1 MNSQR
6 LEPQP
11 TENWEK
17 RQKRL
22 DLIVRGLLITG
33 LANLAAGL
41 TFLVLVLSR

>member
-11 TENWEK
+11 SESWAK

-22 DLIVRGLLITG
+22 DLIAYSVLAVG

-41 TFLVLVLSR
+41 TFLVLQLSK